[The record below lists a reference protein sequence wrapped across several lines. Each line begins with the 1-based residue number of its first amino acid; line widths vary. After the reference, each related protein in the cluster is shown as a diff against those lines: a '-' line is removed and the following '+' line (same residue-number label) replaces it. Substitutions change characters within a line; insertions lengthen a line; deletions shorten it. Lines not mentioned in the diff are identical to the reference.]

1 MPLTLRN
8 LTKYN
13 LKRKIKRK
21 LFDIL
26 TSDDSYL
33 DIRNIIQKVKFS

>member
-1 MPLTLRN
+1 MGKRN
-8 LTKYN
+8 NFKINN

-21 LFDIL
+21 LLDIL
-26 TSDDSYL
+26 TSDDSYF